1 MVSIITVNP
10 FKSLTSAVILNAI
23 EEYVSIR
30 MLLRAGGFGHRKRA
44 KLKDKLSGVED
55 WLFGWDEDD
64 RIGSLGWCCQ
74 VVGYEKEVV
83 REEIKRLRMRIM
95 RKHRKFK
102 RRHLWKV

>member
-1 MVSIITVNP
+1 MLTITVNP
-10 FKSLTSAVILNAI
+10 FKSLTSAVVLHAI

-30 MLLRAGGFGHRKRA
+30 MLLRAGGFGHRRRA
-44 KLKDKLSGVED
+44 KLKTKLTDVEA

-64 RIGSLGWCCQ
+64 RIGSLGWCCH

-83 REEIKRLRMRIM
+83 REEIKRLRKRIM

-102 RRHLWKV
+102 RMHLWKAC